1 MSNSLV
7 IQEETKAVA
16 FTTEQAKTAYLTP
29 NTNPS
34 LSYNFWS
41 FDDVKDDDV
50 TAKIARAEAKLKK
63 AETEEDAFEAIT
75 ELRKYRRINLIFKRF
90 AKVSVENPA
99 DGTTA
104 IRDAV
109 VFYDPYSNEE
119 ITMKQT
125 IAVSI
130 LQSLNDLVGQE
141 QDGDEWDGT
150 KNYLKGAML
159 DLTYKG
165 RQKNATNSRHSDQ
178 FDVRPSTTIQ
188 N

>member
-1 MSNSLV
+1 MSNSLA
-7 IQEETKAVA
+7 IQEQKEIKPFDAK
-16 FTTEQAKTAYLTP
+16 QAKTAYLTP
-29 NTNPS
+29 NNNAS

-50 TAKIARAEAKLKK
+50 TAKITRAEAKLKK
-63 AETEEDAFEAIT
+63 AESDEDLDEAIT
-75 ELRKYRRINLIFKRF
+75 ELRKYRRVNLTFNRF

-99 DGTTA
+99 DGTVSL
-104 IRDAV
+104 RDAV
-109 VFYDPYSNEE
+109 VFYDPCSNEE
-119 ITMKQT
+119 ISMKQT

-141 QDGDEWDGT
+141 QDAENWDAS

-159 DLTYKG
+159 DITYKG

-178 FDVRPSTTIQ
+178 FDVRPSIIQ